1 MEVSPSV
8 KSIPYAILTFVC
20 IVTSIVN
27 EVPKHNYIMISNDY
41 RYLPN
46 AYSGVLGNKAC
57 MLTLG
62 SWRS

>member
-57 MLTLG
+57 MLTLA